1 MVRPFALL
9 GFSAYGAL
17 ALCAALGPDAA
28 RPLGFLCLGL
38 ACAIALGRAVLGFF
52 WGRRGIWT
60 EKELSGETPRALS
73 AFRSLFWAA
82 AAIALA
88 GAACVLYLLAWQQAA
103 PWQGLDGEKLQV
115 RAQVLDYP
123 EERYHRYYYKLRVEA
138 LGQEEGALEAVGP
151 FTLRLSSTMPLACD
165 PYDRVECLVTFQAFQ
180 AGGGLYST
188 RNARLAD
195 GFQAGAYLSQ
205 YEGIAV
211 EGDSSVSPGEM
222 LVQLRHQVGR
232 AMDRLLPRR
241 EAGLLRAMVLGDS
254 GGVSEEDMSRFR
266 QLGVSHILVV
276 SGLHMTI
283 LAGFMQFLLCRFP
296 IRKAVRNALTALVLV
311 LFLALSGFQPS
322 ACRGAAM
329 YGVLLLA
336 DSTGRRA
343 DSLNSLGLAVLLV
356 CLFAPFSGGDLG
368 FALSVLATLGIVVL
382 YRPIYQVLAGK
393 RLAGLARRLW
403 KPVAASLAVTAA
415 ALLGTFPVQLAVFGG
430 LPLLTPLANL
440 LLVFP
445 STLLLYASFCG
456 AFLSLLPAT
465 APLAAP
471 FVWAAGW
478 LARFLLGAAGFLAQW
493 KGTFLPLTGEVA
505 LAVVIGLLLLL
516 MAAGLVGQDRPLRA
530 VLGGCM
536 AVLAMFGGV
545 FQGWLTQDMV
555 IFAAPAAEE
564 SSCVVM
570 IQDGKAAVLSFGG
583 YRTGAV
589 AELLQRYR
597 VTQVEALCLPDRGPE
612 AREAAVQVLEEYGA
626 KQLVLPEDAYVGR
639 DLELALGDALPVF
652 LGGGDSVSLWE
663 GVSAQVLPQWE
674 GLLLSVHGVEVLVEW
689 GPGQSRNCGLL
700 FTNQPQTRVNAPLS
714 VWQTDG
720 IIGENGQGL
729 AFSPEGEGAVLPVEE
744 GCVEVSVSPQGT
756 VSVRREG

>member
-1 MVRPFALL
+1 M
-9 GFSAYGAL
+9 
-17 ALCAALGPDAA
+17 
-28 RPLGFLCLGL
+28 
-38 ACAIALGRAVLGFF
+38 
-52 WGRRGIWT
+52 
-60 EKELSGETPRALS
+60 
-73 AFRSLFWAA
+73 
-82 AAIALA
+82 
-88 GAACVLYLLAWQQAA
+88 LYLLAWQQAA

-165 PYDRVECLVTFQAFQ
+165 PYDRVECLVTFRAFEE
-180 AGGGLYST
+180 GGGLYST

-211 EGDSSVSPGEM
+211 ERDSAVSPGEM
-222 LVQLRHQVGR
+222 LVELRYQVGR

-382 YRPIYQVLAGK
+382 YRPVYQVLVGK

-516 MAAGLVGQDRPLRA
+516 MAAGLVGQDRPLWA

-536 AVLAMFGGV
+536 AVLAVFGGV
-545 FQGWLTQDMV
+545 FQGWLTQGTV

-652 LGGGDSVSLWE
+652 LEGGDSVSLWA

-689 GPGQSRNCGLL
+689 GPGQSRDCGLL

-744 GCVEVSVSPQGT
+744 GCAEVSVSPEGT

>member
-52 WGRRGIWT
+52 WGRREIWT

-138 LGQEEGALEAVGP
+138 LGQEEGALKAVGP

-188 RNARLAD
+188 RNSRLAD

-205 YEGIAV
+205 YGGIAV
-211 EGDSSVSPGEM
+211 ERDSSVSPGEM
-222 LVQLRHQVGR
+222 LVELRHQVGR

-296 IRKAVRNALTALVLV
+296 IRKAVRNALTTLVLV

-382 YRPIYQVLAGK
+382 YRPVYQALVGK

-536 AVLAMFGGV
+536 AVLAVFGGV
-545 FQGWLTQDMV
+545 FQGWLTQDTV

-652 LGGGDSVSLWE
+652 LEGGDSVSFWA

-689 GPGQSRNCGLL
+689 GPGQSRDCGLL

-720 IIGENGQGL
+720 IIGKNGQGL

-744 GCVEVSVSPQGT
+744 GCAEVSVSPEGT